1 MFVLLNIRHINKQ
14 TITLSLLMQV
24 MIEEQRKHISIT
36 DHETYP
42 LEVEMPRK
50 ITLFR
55 VILARELGIDYEH
68 SYHSDDD

>member
-1 MFVLLNIRHINKQ
+1 
-14 TITLSLLMQV
+14 MQV